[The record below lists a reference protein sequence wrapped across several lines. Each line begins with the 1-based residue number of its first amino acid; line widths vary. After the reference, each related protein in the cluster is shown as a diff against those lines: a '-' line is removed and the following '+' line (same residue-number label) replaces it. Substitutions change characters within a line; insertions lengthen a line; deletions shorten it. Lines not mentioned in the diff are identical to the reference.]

1 MSYRQA
7 TQLTAD
13 IFYWLLLVQLV
24 SGRISDS

>member
-13 IFYWLLLVQLV
+13 IFYWLLLEQLV
-24 SGRISDS
+24 